1 MADALLNLT
10 LKNATFEEKDGKMAF
25 GKIEAITKIGGTYM
39 KDGVATEFTELEN
52 TTGITSEGLTEAL
65 NKVPVVLSDADK
77 KGNESNGSGDE
88 LDKAKSE
95 LDKAKSELETA
106 QNDLTALPEDA
117 DEATRKAAQDK
128 LDAAQKIVNGLTTNT
143 GGARKSRKAKRT
155 KKGGKKRR
163 STQRR
168 QRKSR

>member
-39 KDGVATEFTELEN
+39 KDGVSKVFTELEN
-52 TTGITSEGLTEAL
+52 ANGITSEGLVKSL
-65 NKVPVVLSDADK
+65 NEVQDVLDDAGRDDA
-77 KGNESNGSGDE
+77 GRDSNSSGDE

-95 LDKAKSELETA
+95 LKAA
-106 QNDLTALPEDA
+106 QDELTALPIDA
-117 DEATRKAAQDK
+117 DEDAKKAAQDK
-128 LDAAQKIVNGLTTNT
+128 IDALQKIVDGLTTKT
-143 GGARKSRKAKRT
+143 GGRRKSRKARRT

-163 STQRR
+163 NTLRR
-168 QRKSR
+168 HRKSR